1 MQKKDLTRS
10 DLRSFSRASRIR
22 VLDASEWQAKDQVTV
37 TVEADVATNML
48 FTTHSLPISFLLKEL
63 KSCCGSVVFLGI
75 QPPQLEFMSPL
86 TPAMHEAVEK
96 IYGMLKAGS
105 NFTRERF
112 VKKKCVAAM
121 KPDAL
126 SPAETETKTEGI
138 GVTKAAM
145 STGKCFVSAM
155 LAGAFIAFGGM
166 YFCVFLGDPTI
177 PFAAQRMVGGICFC
191 LGLVLVLCC
200 GAELFTGNSLMC
212 CAKASNKIGWAGML
226 KNWVIV
232 WFGNLAGALV
242 AVALIYFAQVY
253 AMNGGAVGQ
262 AMVSVAASKVSPD
275 WFTLFAKGI
284 MCNILVCLAVWIGF
298 AGRTV
303 TDKVIGIILPISAFV
318 ACGFEHCVANMFFLP
333 TGLLLNS
340 MGIGAEGAITMGG
353 ILFNLS
359 AATLGNIV
367 GGVLVGMAYW
377 YIYAKRAK

>member
-1 MQKKDLTRS
+1 METKDSVT
-10 DLRSFSRASRIR
+10 
-22 VLDASEWQAKDQVTV
+22 LDA
-37 TVEADVATNML
+37 
-48 FTTHSLPISFLLKEL
+48 
-63 KSCCGSVVFLGI
+63 
-75 QPPQLEFMSPL
+75 
-86 TPAMHEAVEK
+86 
-96 IYGMLKAGS
+96 
-105 NFTRERF
+105 
-112 VKKKCVAAM
+112 KCVAAM

-126 SPAETETKTEGI
+126 SPAETEAKTEGI
-138 GVTKAAM
+138 GVTKAGMA
-145 STGKCFVSAM
+145 TGKCFVSAM

-177 PFAAQRMVGGICFC
+177 PFAVQRMVGGICFC

-212 CAKASNKIGWAGML
+212 CAKASGKIDWAGML

-262 AMVSVAASKVSPD
+262 AMVSVAAGKVSPD

-284 MCNILVCLAVWIGF
+284 MCNIFVCLAVWIGF

>member
-1 MQKKDLTRS
+1 MEVGMETKDSVT
-10 DLRSFSRASRIR
+10 
-22 VLDASEWQAKDQVTV
+22 LDE
-37 TVEADVATNML
+37 
-48 FTTHSLPISFLLKEL
+48 
-63 KSCCGSVVFLGI
+63 
-75 QPPQLEFMSPL
+75 
-86 TPAMHEAVEK
+86 
-96 IYGMLKAGS
+96 
-105 NFTRERF
+105 
-112 VKKKCVAAM
+112 KCVAAM

-126 SPAETETKTEGI
+126 SPAETEAKSEGI
-138 GVTKAAM
+138 GVTKARMA
-145 STGKCFVSAM
+145 TGKCFVSAM

-212 CAKASNKIGWAGML
+212 CAKASGKIDWADML

-262 AMVSVAASKVSPD
+262 AMVSVAAGKVSPD

-298 AGRTV
+298 A
-303 TDKVIGIILPISAFV
+303 
-318 ACGFEHCVANMFFLP
+318 
-333 TGLLLNS
+333 
-340 MGIGAEGAITMGG
+340 
-353 ILFNLS
+353 
-359 AATLGNIV
+359 
-367 GGVLVGMAYW
+367 
-377 YIYAKRAK
+377 

>member
-1 MQKKDLTRS
+1 M
-10 DLRSFSRASRIR
+10 
-22 VLDASEWQAKDQVTV
+22 AKVAE
-37 TVEADVATNML
+37 EAGVYKATKHPL
-48 FTTHSLPISFLLKEL
+48 KTFYLVITAGVFIS
-63 KSCCGSVVFLGI
+63 
-75 QPPQLEFMSPL
+75 
-86 TPAMHEAVEK
+86 
-96 IYGMLKAGS
+96 
-105 NFTRERF
+105 
-112 VKKKCVAAM
+112 
-121 KPDAL
+121 
-126 SPAETETKTEGI
+126 
-138 GVTKAAM
+138 
-145 STGKCFVSAM
+145 
-155 LAGAFIAFGGM
+155 IAFVFYITATTGTGTMPFGM
-166 YFCVFLGDPTI
+166 AKL
-177 PFAAQRMVGGICFC
+177 VGGICFC

-212 CAKASNKIGWAGML
+212 CAKASGRIDWAGML

-262 AMVSVAASKVSPD
+262 AMVSVAAGKVSPD

-340 MGIGAEGAITMGG
+340 MGIGAEGAISMGG

>member
-1 MQKKDLTRS
+1 M
-10 DLRSFSRASRIR
+10 
-22 VLDASEWQAKDQVTV
+22 EAKDSVTLD
-37 TVEADVATNML
+37 E
-48 FTTHSLPISFLLKEL
+48 
-63 KSCCGSVVFLGI
+63 
-75 QPPQLEFMSPL
+75 
-86 TPAMHEAVEK
+86 
-96 IYGMLKAGS
+96 
-105 NFTRERF
+105 
-112 VKKKCVAAM
+112 KCVAAM

-138 GVTKAAM
+138 GITKAAM
-145 STGKCFVSAM
+145 ATGKCFVSAM

-262 AMVSVAASKVSPD
+262 AMVSVAAGKVSPD

-367 GGVLVGMAYW
+367 GGMLVGMSYW